1 MDQEMLDN
9 VSPIR
14 AATKMALQLGG
25 EAGPTAPANA
35 TEERFVFTTIR
46 YDPQLVHSAENTIV
60 SCNKPCPFYMFEHH
74 YTRLQVAKWNL
85 ASWADDTAEGSSS
98 RSAEAKELLR
108 KSPGSPAELLH
119 GLLSAIETWKKT
131 YPTVEPESLRVKLR
145 LYTNGQIRTEI
156 FNPIPRLPLT
166 TLFPTSFGTPAELRD
181 RGKIEWT
188 ISLDTESTEP
198 TESTIIKT
206 YDRSAYDRAR
216 SAAKITSFAEQREVL
231 LYTAQGLIL
240 DGSLST
246 PYFYRGGRWVAPSSN
261 TGGQQG
267 STRRWALGKGLAAED
282 DVEVKS
288 LAEGEVVFMSNAIKG
303 FFPTIYQAKRK

>member
-1 MDQEMLDN
+1 
-9 VSPIR
+9 
-14 AATKMALQLGG
+14 
-25 EAGPTAPANA
+25 
-35 TEERFVFTTIR
+35 
-46 YDPQLVHSAENTIV
+46 
-60 SCNKPCPFYMFEHH
+60 
-74 YTRLQVAKWNL
+74 
-85 ASWADDTAEGSSS
+85 
-98 RSAEAKELLR
+98 
-108 KSPGSPAELLH
+108 
-119 GLLSAIETWKKT
+119 
-131 YPTVEPESLRVKLR
+131 VKLR
-145 LYTNGQIRTEI
+145 LYPNGQIRTEI

-166 TLFPTSFGTPAELRD
+166 TLFPAALGTPAEHRD

-188 ISLDTESTEP
+188 ISLDTQPTEP

-216 SAAKITSFAEQREVL
+216 SAVGITSFVEQREVL

-246 PYFYRGGRWVAPSSN
+246 PYFHRGGRWVTPASN

-288 LAEGEVVFMSNAIKG
+288 LTEGEVVFMSNAIKG
-303 FFPTIYQAKRK
+303 FFPTVYQTKKK